1 MVSQRT
7 MGLMVVATDGV
18 LPGLIRIY
26 FAWASFRFTS
36 RPSSWNRW
44 RNACWQAGPA
54 SRRRKRRYP
63 IHRTVFLRLKGARGN
78 QALTT
83 MSVR

>member
-1 MVSQRT
+1 MVSQRN
-7 MGLMVVATDGV
+7 MGLMVAATDGV

-26 FAWASFRFTS
+26 FSFRFTS